1 MATATVS
8 APVIAAKKPRRQW
21 IPAPVRRRVTDSI
34 IVLVL
39 LIVSVFIV
47 GYVVG
52 DPVQSFAP
60 PDATPEQL
68 DQIRRSLGLDRPFA
82 VQFVEYLRNLL
93 SLDVGT
99 SVWQQRPAM
108 DAVLEVLPNTII
120 LALCGAVAAAVVGI
134 TGGVIAGSMPG
145 SVADRIIS
153 FFSVVSISVANFWVG
168 LLLIIVFAVNL
179 NLVPTSGWYSWSG
192 LILPTATLAFIHG
205 GRICN
210 ITRSVVIEEISKPY
224 VLTATSRGLSRTRVV
239 VNHVLRNCGLT
250 IVTTAGWEFSR
261 MLGGTIFPIE
271 IVFAWPGLGPLMTT
285 AAGRHD
291 MPIVIAAVLVA
302 GVLVM
307 CISAAVDLLGH
318 VLDRT
323 LRGGS
328 VR

>member
-1 MATATVS
+1 MVS
-8 APVIAAKKPRRQW
+8 TTITPPELRKPGRRVSS
-21 IPAPVRRRVTDSI
+21 APVRRRVVDSF

-39 LIVSVFIV
+39 LVVGVFIV
-47 GYVVG
+47 GYVVA

-68 DQIRRSLGLDRPFA
+68 EQIRRSLGLDRPFA
-82 VQFVEYLRNLL
+82 VQFFEYLRNLL
-93 SLDVGT
+93 NLDVGM

-120 LALCGAVAAAVVGI
+120 LAVCGAIAASVVGI
-134 TGGVIAGSMPG
+134 TTGVIAGSMPG
-145 SVADRIIS
+145 SAIDRVIS

-179 NLVPTSGWYSWSG
+179 DLFPTSGWYSWSG
-192 LILPTATLAFIHG
+192 LVLPTATLAFIHG
-205 GRICN
+205 GRICS

-239 VNHVLRNCGLT
+239 LNHVLRNCGLT

-271 IVFAWPGLGPLMTT
+271 IVFGWPGLGPLMTT

-291 MPIVIAAVLVA
+291 MAIVVGAVLAA

-307 CISAAVDLLGH
+307 CVSAAVDVLGY